1 MTNCETVS
9 SQGALG
15 EKIGCVT
22 LTKQFFEKNKITN
35 NDNKELPISFSE
47 FKGLPV
53 QYMNQVHGKSVGII
67 NNFSNEPI
75 PNTDAL
81 FTKSNKLSLAIM
93 SADCLPVAITN
104 TEGTE
109 IALLHAG
116 WKGLSSGIIQE
127 TLKIFNT
134 ENKGLKSW
142 LAPCI
147 SQMKY
152 EVGIDVYEAF
162 MNLDEESVKNFQQVD
177 SRKWLFDLKAEAA
190 RVLKNLNVQVFQSN
204 YCTYTD
210 KDMFYSYRRNKTDK
224 RVLTLLWRK
233 NV

>member
-177 SRKWLFDLKAEAA
+177 SKKWLFDLKAEAA
-190 RVLKNLNVQVFQSN
+190 RVLINLNVQVFQSN

>member
-35 NDNKELPISFSE
+35 NDNKELPISFTE

-81 FTKSNKLSLAIM
+81 FTKSNKVSLAIM

-162 MNLDEESVKNFQQVD
+162 MNLDEESIKNFQQVD
-177 SRKWLFDLKAEAA
+177 SKKWLFDLKAEAA

>member
-35 NDNKELPISFSE
+35 NDNKELPVSFSE

-67 NNFSNEPI
+67 NDFSHEPI

-81 FTKSNKLSLAIM
+81 FTKSNKVSLAIM

-134 ENKGLKSW
+134 DNKGLKSW

-162 MNLDEESVKNFQQVD
+162 MNLDEESIKNFQQVD
-177 SRKWLFDLKAEAA
+177 SKKWLFDLKAEAA

>member
-35 NDNKELPISFSE
+35 NDNKELPVSFSE

-67 NNFSNEPI
+67 NDFSHEPI

-81 FTKSNKLSLAIM
+81 FTKSNKVSLAIM

-127 TLKIFNT
+127 TLKIFNA

-177 SRKWLFDLKAEAA
+177 SKKWLFDLKAEAA
-190 RVLKNLNVQVFQSN
+190 RVLINLNVQVFQSN

>member
-15 EKIGCVT
+15 KKIGCVT

-81 FTKSNKLSLAIM
+81 FTKSNKVSLAIM

-177 SRKWLFDLKAEAA
+177 SKKWLFDLKAEAA
-190 RVLKNLNVQVFQSN
+190 RVLINLNVQVFQSN

>member
-35 NDNKELPISFSE
+35 NDNKELPVSFSE

-67 NNFSNEPI
+67 NDFSHEPI

-81 FTKSNKLSLAIM
+81 FTKSNKVSLAIM
-93 SADCLPVAITN
+93 SADWLPVAITN

-134 ENKGLKSW
+134 DNKGLKSW

-162 MNLDEESVKNFQQVD
+162 MNLDEESIKNFQQVD
-177 SRKWLFDLKAEAA
+177 SKKWLFDLKAEAA
-190 RVLKNLNVQVFQSN
+190 RDLINLNVQVFQSN

>member
-81 FTKSNKLSLAIM
+81 FTKSNKVSLAIM

-134 ENKGLKSW
+134 DNKGLKSW

-177 SRKWLFDLKAEAA
+177 SKKWLFDLKAEAA
-190 RVLKNLNVQVFQSN
+190 RVLINLNVQVFQSN

>member
-177 SRKWLFDLKAEAA
+177 SKKWLFDLKAEAA